1 MKEVKYV
8 LDKEEYHSRVTDFL
22 FVKNYIEDAKATL
35 NNTFEEVK
43 NKEKILMYLEAIEVR
58 INTALEAL
66 NDQD

>member
-8 LDKEEYHSRVTDFL
+8 LDKEEYHNSVEDIK

-43 NKEKILMYLEAIEVR
+43 NKEKILMYLESIEVR
-58 INTALEAL
+58 INTALEVL

>member
-8 LDKEEYHSRVTDFL
+8 LDKEEYHNSVKDIM

-43 NKEKILMYLEAIEVR
+43 NKEKILMYLESIEVR
-58 INTALEAL
+58 INTALEVL